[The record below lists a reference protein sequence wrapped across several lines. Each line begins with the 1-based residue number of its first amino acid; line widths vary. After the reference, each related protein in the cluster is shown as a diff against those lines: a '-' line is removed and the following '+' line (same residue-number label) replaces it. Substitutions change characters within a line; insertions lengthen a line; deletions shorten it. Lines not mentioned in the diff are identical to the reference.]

1 VRCVLLA
8 VVATALVGCGSHS
21 ASPENVVRAWSASLD
36 RNDNEAAARLFADG
50 AKVIQNGELTLDTHA
65 DAVTWN
71 AGLPCGG
78 VITSVQKHGDQVTAT
93 FRLTERPHH
102 RCDALGQPAAALFVV
117 RGGKIVLWHE
127 TDIPP
132 DSSVV

>member
-1 VRCVLLA
+1 MKWALLA
-8 VVATALVGCGSHS
+8 VAATALAGCGSHP
-21 ASPENVVRAWSASLD
+21 ASPESVVRAWSASLD
-36 RNDNEAAARLFADG
+36 RNDNEGAARLFVDG
-50 AKVIQNGELTLDTHA
+50 ATVIQNGELTLDTHA

-78 VITSVQKHGDQVTAT
+78 VITSLQKHGDQVTAV

-102 RCDALGQPAAALFVV
+102 ECDAPGQPAAALFVV
-117 RGGKIVLWHE
+117 RHGKIVLWHE

-132 DSSVV
+132 DSSIV